1 LFSLPWNVGSGKSGK
16 PGYSDT
22 ILAGKFQGIP
32 RHAVASVATLPH
44 YQ

>member
-1 LFSLPWNVGSGKSGK
+1 MGSGKSGK

-22 ILAGKFQGIP
+22 ILAGKFFGAERQGAP
-32 RHAVASVATLPH
+32 QHPAASVATLPD